1 MKILQINSRVNKGS
15 ASRITEQIGQLV
27 LANGWD
33 SYIAYARPS
42 GVSSS
47 KLIRI
52 GSSFDYKLHYL
63 LSLIF
68 DKEGLFS
75 TRATRRLIKEIKRI
89 SPDIIHLQNIHGHYL
104 NYKLLFEY
112 LNTTNLPVVWTL
124 HDCWSFTGHCAHFVS
139 VGCNKW
145 QTICHDCALKKHYPK
160 SILLD
165 NSKVNF
171 NLKKS
176 LFMVNKN
183 LHIITVSRWLE
194 ELARKSFL
202 ENCDIKVISN
212 GINLGVYYPRV
223 VEKNDV
229 FHILGVASVWST
241 SKGYDDFM
249 KLRTRLPKDKYKIT
263 LVGLNGTQMKKLPD
277 GINGVIRTDTI
288 QELAKLYSQADV
300 FVNLTYADTFPTVN
314 IESLACGTPVITY
327 NTGGSPEIV
336 DDLTGIIVERGNL
349 WAVVEAIQTVERKG
363 KAYYTKACVDR
374 ASTMYDMNERFND
387 YIKLYKELCQ

>member
-1 MKILQINSRVNKGS
+1 MADNS
-15 ASRITEQIGQLV
+15 
-27 LANGWD
+27 
-33 SYIAYARPS
+33 
-42 GVSSS
+42 
-47 KLIRI
+47 
-52 GSSFDYKLHYL
+52 
-63 LSLIF
+63 
-68 DKEGLFS
+68 
-75 TRATRRLIKEIKRI
+75 
-89 SPDIIHLQNIHGHYL
+89 
-104 NYKLLFEY
+104 
-112 LNTTNLPVVWTL
+112 
-124 HDCWSFTGHCAHFVS
+124 
-139 VGCNKW
+139 
-145 QTICHDCALKKHYPK
+145 HDCALKKHYPK

-336 DDLTGIIVERGNL
+336 DRFDR
-349 WAVVEAIQTVERKG
+349 
-363 KAYYTKACVDR
+363 YYC
-374 ASTMYDMNERFND
+374 
-387 YIKLYKELCQ
+387 